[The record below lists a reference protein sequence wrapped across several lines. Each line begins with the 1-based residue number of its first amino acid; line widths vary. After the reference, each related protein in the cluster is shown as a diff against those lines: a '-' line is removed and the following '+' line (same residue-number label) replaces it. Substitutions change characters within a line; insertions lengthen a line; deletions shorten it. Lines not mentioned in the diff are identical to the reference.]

1 MNPIFKK
8 LNFKDQKTLLVIYH
22 PDSFLP
28 EVNDM
33 NEMAEIYK
41 DPTKLEEIEFAV
53 IFVTKQKEID
63 TIISQVGPKLAEDAV
78 IWFCYPKGSS
88 KKYTCDFNRDT
99 GWVSLGE
106 FNLEPVRQVAI
117 DEDWSALRFRNV
129 DKIKKITRKESFAIT
144 EKAKKRTTKK
154 GQ

>member
-8 LNFKDQKTLLVIYH
+8 LNFKDQKTLLVINH
-22 PDSFLP
+22 PDSFQP
-28 EVNDM
+28 EVNSM
-33 NEMAEIYK
+33 KGIAEIYK
-41 DPTKLEEIEFAV
+41 DPGKINEIEFVV

-63 TIISQVGPKLAEDAV
+63 TLISQLGPKLAEDAI
-78 IWFCYPKGSS
+78 IWFCYPKSSS
-88 KKYTCDFNRDT
+88 KKYTCDFNRDN
-99 GWVSLGE
+99 GWEGLGE